1 MYPGVCVLVKESL
14 GIGFPKKRLLS
25 STFEAGDST
34 FEAGDLK
41 FPSFNNI
48 SCDSTLLLF
57 DQYSMLFHFDNSFE
71 HNIARFNQF
80 HVAPNIF

>member
-1 MYPGVCVLVKESL
+1 MRLLSLLLSL

-41 FPSFNNI
+41 FPLLNNI
-48 SCDSTLLLF
+48 SCDSTLLLL

-71 HNIARFNQF
+71 HNIARLNQL
-80 HVAPNIF
+80 HVEPNIF